1 MKNPGWFFGFLKL
14 LNKTGIVNASVF
26 KFVKYYIDN
35 AEVRHELY
43 SRWITLK
50 RLRPGLSKIKS
61 LIKLNKTPFRLIYG
75 KHDRII
81 LSKRGEQFRKGIDN
95 YCSVTVIESGHQV
108 LHEKHAAEIIDQLI
122 R

>member
-14 LNKTGIVNASVF
+14 MNKTGIVNASVL

-43 SRWITLK
+43 SRWITLR
-50 RLRPGLSKIKS
+50 RLRPDLSKIKS
-61 LIKLNKTPFRLIYG
+61 LIKINQTPFRLVYG
-75 KHDRII
+75 RHDRTI
-81 LSKRGEQFRKGIDN
+81 LSKRGEQFQKEIKD

-108 LHEKHAAEIIDQLI
+108 LHEKHAAEIVEQLFG
-122 R
+122 